1 MCLLLCL
8 ESRLSLCMKW
18 LWKNFC
24 KTAGIKN
31 SCKTAGI
38 IFVKMSGNPVHN
50 SAEIENWCFLMISKI
65 LKESRKTSLFLI
77 CLSVWCLVKAIL
89 FTLSETLS

>member
-8 ESRLSLCMKW
+8 ESCLSSCMKR
-18 LWKNFC
+18 L
-24 KTAGIKN
+24 GEN

-38 IFVKMSGNPVHN
+38 ILVKMSGNPVHN

-65 LKESRKTSLFLI
+65 LKESQKTSLFLI
-77 CLSVWCLVKAIL
+77 CSSV
-89 FTLSETLS
+89 